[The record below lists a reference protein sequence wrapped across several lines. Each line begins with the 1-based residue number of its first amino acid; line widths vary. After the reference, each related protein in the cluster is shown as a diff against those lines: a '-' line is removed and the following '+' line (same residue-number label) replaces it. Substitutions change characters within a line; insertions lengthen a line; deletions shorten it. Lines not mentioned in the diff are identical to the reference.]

1 MKQKNI
7 ILSITSGLTLLFFLP
22 LSMAMNNAVY
32 INNWGPLLG
41 GIVLVS
47 LLASVLLFAA
57 LSKSKPV
64 VASFVQAVLV
74 SLFLLVYFFSDN
86 QVFDGKSNDI
96 ESWQWL
102 ALTSV

>member
-74 SLFLLVYFFSDN
+74 SLFYWFIFSRTI
-86 QVFDGKSNDI
+86 KC
-96 ESWQWL
+96 
-102 ALTSV
+102 LTEKVMILNLGNGWR

>member
-1 MKQKNI
+1 
-7 ILSITSGLTLLFFLP
+7 
-22 LSMAMNNAVY
+22 MNNAVY

-64 VASFVQAVLV
+64 VGSFVQAW
-74 SLFLLVYFFSDN
+74 FIFSRT
-86 QVFDGKSNDI
+86 I
-96 ESWQWL
+96 RC
-102 ALTSV
+102 LTEKVMILNLGNGWR

>member
-57 LSKSKPV
+57 C
-64 VASFVQAVLV
+64 
-74 SLFLLVYFFSDN
+74 LLYTSAGKNDFAGDDN
-86 QVFDGKSNDI
+86 NRN
-96 ESWQWL
+96 
-102 ALTSV
+102 